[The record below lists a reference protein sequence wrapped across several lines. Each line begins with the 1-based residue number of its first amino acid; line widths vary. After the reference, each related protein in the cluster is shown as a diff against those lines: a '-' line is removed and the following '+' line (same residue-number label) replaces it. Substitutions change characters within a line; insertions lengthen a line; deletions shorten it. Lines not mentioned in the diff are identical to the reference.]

1 MMQLLRNEWLALLFR
16 LVLGGVFVYAA
27 FDKIIHPEGFAR
39 AVYNYRLI
47 PAVLIN
53 LFALFLPWLELFCG
67 MALILG
73 TRVDAAALIL
83 GGLLAVFIVAVSI
96 NLIRDVDIACGC
108 FTSAPEGRKA
118 GVDLLVQDT
127 VLILMAFHLLFR
139 GPGRWAL
146 DRACVESP
154 IAP

>member
-1 MMQLLRNEWLALLFR
+1 MHLLRNEWLGLLFR
-16 LVLGGVFVYAA
+16 LVLGGVFVYASL
-27 FDKIIHPEGFAR
+27 DKIIHPEGFAH

-47 PAVLIN
+47 PAVLVN

-73 TRVDAAALIL
+73 MRVDGAALII

-96 NLIRDVDIACGC
+96 NLIRGVDIACGC

-118 GVDLLVQDT
+118 GVSLLVQDT
-127 VLILMAFHLLFR
+127 VLFLMALHLLLR

-146 DRACVESP
+146 DQARVESP